1 TPARL
6 LPSLHDA
13 LHAHDCRHITAL
25 VQAYAQIDGPCEP
38 LIALLTEVAAT
49 DNGTLL
55 HNVKHLNSMV
65 LEFRSSN
72 GPDRWNFLLQAAK
85 FIGWY
90 AGLTTTAY
98 TRADA
103 ALAQHHSR

>member
-1 TPARL
+1 
-6 LPSLHDA
+6 
-13 LHAHDCRHITAL
+13 
-25 VQAYAQIDGPCEP
+25 
-38 LIALLTEVAAT
+38 
-49 DNGTLL
+49 
-55 HNVKHLNSMV
+55 MV